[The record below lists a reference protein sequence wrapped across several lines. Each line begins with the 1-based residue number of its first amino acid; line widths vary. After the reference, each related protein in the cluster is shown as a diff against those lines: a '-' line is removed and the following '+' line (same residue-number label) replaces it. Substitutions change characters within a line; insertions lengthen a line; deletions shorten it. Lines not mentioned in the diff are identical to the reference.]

1 MKQDT
6 YTLLPDDL
14 CREIGANAAV
24 ICAKVITF
32 TANADECTMDLQYL
46 ANILQL
52 KKRAVQLI
60 IRRLHNDGY
69 IEYKEGRG
77 RGCFSV
83 FKKGVKLAPFL
94 RIKGAKNVPFLDAE
108 KVQNFAKKG
117 AKKAPFSNIEK
128 YNKNIIKENNIKESA
143 NACELRDDSQRC
155 ARENR
160 RNRIELLTRDEVHAR
175 FGTTAPTG
183 WCMLLQRDNKGW
195 ARWADTAVAKAA
207 GLQIEKEF

>member
-1 MKQDT
+1 MKNDA

-46 ANILQL
+46 ADILQL

-94 RIKGAKNVPFLDAE
+94 RIKGAKNVPFLSAE
-108 KVQNFAKKG
+108 KVQNSAIKG
-117 AKKAPFSNIEK
+117 AKNVPFSNIEK

-143 NACELRDDSQRC
+143 NACELLDDSQRC

-160 RNRIELLTRDEVHAR
+160 RTRIELLTCNEVHAR
-175 FGTTAPTG
+175 FGTTAPQG
-183 WCMLLQRDNKGW
+183 WCLLKDKDNNGC
-195 ARWADTAVAKAA
+195 ARWANTTAAKAA
-207 GLQIEKEF
+207 GLKIAQEF